1 MGVAMYDMQG
11 KQLQPKRAALFEQPF
26 SRCWD
31 SKECRVFGGGGK
43 EERRRRKNTHK
54 NGQEGEREER
64 DKILCCVV

>member
-43 EERRRRKNTHK
+43 EERRRKNTHK